1 MLKKVPRGLI
11 FTGLDVLESDAAQS
25 ATALQ
30 DFDRRLPGLLEQLR
44 PGDLLVLTGDHGR
57 DITKA
62 DQVSTREY
70 VPILASGPKLA
81 QGVNLGIRASAADL
95 GHTIVDALQG
105 DQLPV
110 GESFLDALRAG
121 WLMSIRTSY
130 ESRLAQLQI
139 KLPPPP
145 QPLATYVPAVRA
157 GDLLFLS
164 GVLPMRDG
172 QLAFSGKLG
181 RDLTVEQG
189 VEAARL
195 ALLNALAIAKQEL
208 GTLDR
213 ITRVVKVVGHVASV
227 EGFVQQPQVL
237 NGASDLLVEIF
248 GEAGRHARVAV
259 GAAELPRGAPVEI
272 EVILSV
278 SW

>member
-1 MLKKVPRGLI
+1 
-11 FTGLDVLESDAAQS
+11 
-25 ATALQ
+25 
-30 DFDRRLPGLLEQLR
+30 
-44 PGDLLVLTGDHGR
+44 
-57 DITKA
+57 
-62 DQVSTREY
+62 
-70 VPILASGPKLA
+70 
-81 QGVNLGIRASAADL
+81 
-95 GHTIVDALQG
+95 
-105 DQLPV
+105 
-110 GESFLDALRAG
+110 
-121 WLMSIRTSY
+121 MSIRTSY

-272 EVILSV
+272 EVIFSV
-278 SW
+278 T